1 MKKFNFN
8 PNVLT
13 AGVALALGLVS
24 GSANAST
31 TTSQSSTAGTITN
44 TAEATY
50 SVDGVAQPKVT
61 SNAVVVNTSE
71 VANFTLVATQGASA
85 TDDKNEAQV
94 ATPGQ
99 ATTFTNTLTNTGNLS
114 DTYTLN
120 ITQNDE
126 STITTGNQ
134 DYKFTSPTAIT
145 YVIKNADGSTPTAA
159 QLAPGQSQ
167 SATVASGSSISLLP
181 GQYAELSYN
190 VTTP

>member
-8 PNVLT
+8 PNALT

-31 TTSQSSTAGTITN
+31 TTNQSSTAGTISN

-61 SNAVVVNTSE
+61 SNAVIVNTSE
-71 VANFTLVATQGASA
+71 VANFTLVATSDST

-99 ATTFTNTLTNTGNLS
+99 ATTFTNQGNR
-114 DTYTLN
+114 T
-120 ITQNDE
+120 IKTQKND
-126 STITTGNQ
+126 
-134 DYKFTSPTAIT
+134 K
-145 YVIKNADGSTPTAA
+145 
-159 QLAPGQSQ
+159 L
-167 SATVASGSSISLLP
+167 
-181 GQYAELSYN
+181 
-190 VTTP
+190 

>member
-31 TTSQSSTAGTITN
+31 TTNQSSTAGTISN

-71 VANFTLVATQGASA
+71 VANFTLVATQGAST

-99 ATTFTNTLTNTGNLS
+99 ATRFTNQGNR
-114 DTYTLN
+114 T
-120 ITQNDE
+120 IRTQKND
-126 STITTGNQ
+126 
-134 DYKFTSPTAIT
+134 K
-145 YVIKNADGSTPTAA
+145 
-159 QLAPGQSQ
+159 L
-167 SATVASGSSISLLP
+167 
-181 GQYAELSYN
+181 
-190 VTTP
+190 

>member
-61 SNAVVVNTSE
+61 SNAVTVNTSE

-120 ITQNDE
+120 ITENNE

-145 YVIKNADGSTPTAA
+145 YVIKNADVILVMKDGDIIEQGNHEELLAKGGFYA
-159 QLAPGQSQ
+159 QLYNSQ
-167 SATVASGSSISLLP
+167 FEEAA
-181 GQYAELSYN
+181 
-190 VTTP
+190 